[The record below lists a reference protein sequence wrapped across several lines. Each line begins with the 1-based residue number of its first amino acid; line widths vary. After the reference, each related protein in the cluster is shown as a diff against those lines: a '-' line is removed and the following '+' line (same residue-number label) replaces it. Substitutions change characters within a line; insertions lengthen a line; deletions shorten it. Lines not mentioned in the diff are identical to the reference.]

1 LERERDSEL
10 IKLVRGEGGSLWPSR
25 RERWLLKFALDTFGE
40 PLSQF
45 LISGLGEEEGGRIW
59 LFTIAFT
66 DHRDTI
72 CRRDLRVE
80 ADELPDVVTLLP
92 RRREPLVM
100 LALLNLL
107 MGRKPFSS
115 SVFYDQE
122 EVLELLEWKD
132 TPASRLSLDETVKR
146 YADISYR
153 WALSG
158 KELAQKN
165 LSRWQ
170 GWSRFVSG
178 YGYRDVEEEEG
189 GRRRRVANRVDFAA
203 EFINEL
209 TSRSLF
215 GVNWNNVSSFNRVF
229 YS

>member
-1 LERERDSEL
+1 MERDSEL

-25 RERWLLKFALDTFGE
+25 RERLLLKFALDTFGE

-59 LFTIAFT
+59 LFTVAFT

-100 LALLNLL
+100 LALLRLL
-107 MGRKPFSS
+107 MSRKPFSS
-115 SVFYDQE
+115 SMFYDQE
-122 EVLELLEWKD
+122 EVLGLLEWKD
-132 TPASRLSLDETVKR
+132 TFDSRLSIDETVER

-158 KELAQKN
+158 KELAEKN
-165 LSRWQ
+165 LSRCQ
-170 GWSRFVSG
+170 GCSRFVSG
-178 YGYRDVEEEEG
+178 YGYRDAEEEG
-189 GRRRRVANRVDFAA
+189 DVRRSRVTNRVNFAA
-203 EFINEL
+203 EFISEL
-209 TSRSLF
+209 TNRSLF
-215 GVNWNNVSSFNRVF
+215 GVDWNNVSSFNRV
-229 YS
+229 SS